1 MKSYFIL
8 IQLEVKRAL
17 KRLGYLYLGMAALLI
32 LAGTA
37 AFLTGRLAYGDRV
50 SERISIGVVLPE
62 NDRLAGKAM
71 SMAASLESVSSLCD
85 FVTVDGK
92 TAEEG
97 LKNGEFYA
105 VMKIPEGLV
114 ESIMDGTNL
123 PVRVVFPGK
132 ASVEGRIFRELTEA
146 GAAILGSAQ
155 AGIYAGDQVIQTE
168 GESMGLSLEES
179 QKAIA
184 CSEQDLNE
192 IYLSYSLAR
201 EDYFLAQKVSA
212 TGDLDMVSY
221 YGISGFILALL
232 LMAIPVS
239 GYLMPWN
246 EAMKSQLTRAG
257 IGGGK
262 RVLARVIGLGCL
274 FVLAAIPVWLL
285 FGLSEGYCFTGR
297 IGGNQLFDL
306 LQQLLC
312 VCFVCA
318 GAAVLAVF
326 LFEASGSLLGGMMLL
341 FLTAAAQHFLAGGF
355 LPLVFLPGAVRK
367 LAPFL
372 PSGILM
378 DVMKTAV
385 SGVWNFSA
393 VFRLILMFAV
403 FFAGSYALEVR
414 EK

>member
-92 TAEEG
+92 TVEEG

-155 AGIYAGDQVIQTE
+155 AGIYAGDQVIQTK
-168 GESMGLSLEES
+168 GESMGLSPEES

-212 TGDLDMVSY
+212 TGDLDLVSY

-232 LMAIPVS
+232 LMAI
-239 GYLMPWN
+239 
-246 EAMKSQLTRAG
+246 RAG

-262 RVLARVIGLGCL
+262 RVLARVAGLGYL
-274 FVLAAIPVWLL
+274 FILAAVPMWLIY
-285 FGLSEGYCFTGR
+285 GLLEGEIFTGK
-297 IGGNQLFDL
+297 ISGNQLFDL
-306 LQQLLC
+306 LRQMIC
-312 VCFVCA
+312 ICSVCA

-403 FFAGSYALEVR
+403 FFAGSCALEVR

>member
-1 MKSYFIL
+1 M
-8 IQLEVKRAL
+8 
-17 KRLGYLYLGMAALLI
+17 
-32 LAGTA
+32 
-37 AFLTGRLAYGDRV
+37 
-50 SERISIGVVLPE
+50 
-62 NDRLAGKAM
+62 
-71 SMAASLESVSSLCD
+71 
-85 FVTVDGK
+85 
-92 TAEEG
+92 
-97 LKNGEFYA
+97 KNGEFYA

-132 ASVEGRIFRELTEA
+132 ASVEGRIFRELAEA

-155 AGIYAGDQVIQTE
+155 AGIYAGDQVIQTK
-168 GESMGLSLEES
+168 GESMGLSPEES
-179 QKAIA
+179 QEAIA

-262 RVLARVIGLGCL
+262 RVLARVAGLGYL
-274 FVLAAIPVWLL
+274 FILAAVPMWLIY
-285 FGLSEGYCFTGR
+285 GLLEGEIFTGK
-297 IGGNQLFDL
+297 ISGNQLFDL
-306 LQQLLC
+306 LRQMIC
-312 VCFVCA
+312 ICSVCA

>member
-32 LAGTA
+32 LAGAA
-37 AFLTGRLAYGDRV
+37 AFFTGRLAYGDKV
-50 SERISIGVVLPE
+50 SERIVVGVVLPE
-62 NDRLAGKAM
+62 DDRLAGKAM
-71 SMAASLESVSSLCD
+71 SMAASLESVGSLCD
-85 FVTVDGK
+85 FVTVDEK
-92 TAEEG
+92 TAEDG
-97 LKNGEFYA
+97 LENGEFYA

-132 ASVEGRIFRELTEA
+132 VSAEGRIFRELTEA
-146 GAAILGSAQ
+146 GAVILGSAQ
-155 AGIYAGDQVIQTE
+155 AGIYAGDQVIRTAGE
-168 GESMGLSLEES
+168 GMGLSPEKRQE
-179 QKAIA
+179 AVA
-184 CSEQDLNE
+184 CLEQDLNE
-192 IYLSYSLAR
+192 RYLSYSLAR
-201 EDYFLAQKVSA
+201 EDCFFPRKVSA

-221 YGISGFILALL
+221 YGISAFILVLL
-232 LMAIPVS
+232 LMAVPVS

-262 RVLARVIGLGCL
+262 RVLARMAGLGCL
-274 FVLAAIPVWLL
+274 FVLAAVPVWLL
-285 FGLSEGYCFTGR
+285 YGLSEGSILTGN
-297 IGGNQLFDL
+297 IAGNQLSAL
-306 LQQLLC
+306 WRQLIC

-318 GAAVLAVF
+318 GAAALAVF

-355 LPLVFLPGAVRK
+355 LPLVFLPETVRR

-378 DVMKTAV
+378 DIMKTAV
-385 SGVWNFSA
+385 TGVWNVSA
-393 VFRLILMFAV
+393 IIRLILMLAV
-403 FFAGSYALEVR
+403 CLAGSCMLEVR

>member
-155 AGIYAGDQVIQTE
+155 AGIYAGDQVIQTK
-168 GESMGLSLEES
+168 GESMGLSPEES
-179 QKAIA
+179 QEAIA

-221 YGISGFILALL
+221 YGISGFILELL

-262 RVLARVIGLGCL
+262 RVLARVTGLGYL
-274 FVLAAIPVWLL
+274 FILAAVPMWLIY
-285 FGLSEGYCFTGR
+285 GLLEGEIFTGK
-297 IGGNQLFDL
+297 ISGNQLFDL
-306 LQQLLC
+306 LRQMIC
-312 VCFVCA
+312 ICSVCA
-318 GAAVLAVF
+318 GAAALAVF

-367 LAPFL
+367 LALFL

>member
-155 AGIYAGDQVIQTE
+155 AGIYAGSSGRSFA
-168 GESMGLSLEES
+168 GE
-179 QKAIA
+179 
-184 CSEQDLNE
+184 
-192 IYLSYSLAR
+192 
-201 EDYFLAQKVSA
+201 AQSVGTQGSK
-212 TGDLDMVSY
+212 
-221 YGISGFILALL
+221 
-232 LMAIPVS
+232 
-239 GYLMPWN
+239 
-246 EAMKSQLTRAG
+246 
-257 IGGGK
+257 
-262 RVLARVIGLGCL
+262 
-274 FVLAAIPVWLL
+274 
-285 FGLSEGYCFTGR
+285 
-297 IGGNQLFDL
+297 
-306 LQQLLC
+306 
-312 VCFVCA
+312 A
-318 GAAVLAVF
+318 GAAL
-326 LFEASGSLLGGMMLL
+326 
-341 FLTAAAQHFLAGGF
+341 
-355 LPLVFLPGAVRK
+355 
-367 LAPFL
+367 
-372 PSGILM
+372 
-378 DVMKTAV
+378 
-385 SGVWNFSA
+385 
-393 VFRLILMFAV
+393 
-403 FFAGSYALEVR
+403 
-414 EK
+414 

>member
-92 TAEEG
+92 TVEEG

-155 AGIYAGDQVIQTE
+155 AGIYAGDQVIQTK
-168 GESMGLSLEES
+168 GESMGLSPEES
-179 QKAIA
+179 QEAIA

-257 IGGGK
+257 IGY
-262 RVLARVIGLGCL
+262 L
-274 FVLAAIPVWLL
+274 FILAAVPMWLIY
-285 FGLSEGYCFTGR
+285 GLLEGEIFTGK
-297 IGGNQLFDL
+297 ISGNQLFDL
-306 LQQLLC
+306 LRQMIC
-312 VCFVCA
+312 ICSVCA

-367 LAPFL
+367 LVPFL

-378 DVMKTAV
+378 DVMKIAV

>member
-155 AGIYAGDQVIQTE
+155 AGIYAGDQVIQTK
-168 GESMGLSLEES
+168 GESMGLSPEES
-179 QKAIA
+179 QEAIA

-212 TGDLDMVSY
+212 TGDWIWFL
-221 YGISGFILALL
+221 I
-232 LMAIPVS
+232 MAS
-239 GYLMPWN
+239 
-246 EAMKSQLTRAG
+246 
-257 IGGGK
+257 
-262 RVLARVIGLGCL
+262 
-274 FVLAAIPVWLL
+274 
-285 FGLSEGYCFTGR
+285 
-297 IGGNQLFDL
+297 
-306 LQQLLC
+306 
-312 VCFVCA
+312 
-318 GAAVLAVF
+318 AVLF
-326 LFEASGSLLGGMMLL
+326 WHCF
-341 FLTAAAQHFLAGGF
+341 
-355 LPLVFLPGAVRK
+355 
-367 LAPFL
+367 
-372 PSGILM
+372 
-378 DVMKTAV
+378 
-385 SGVWNFSA
+385 
-393 VFRLILMFAV
+393 
-403 FFAGSYALEVR
+403 
-414 EK
+414 

>member
-155 AGIYAGDQVIQTE
+155 AGIYAGDQVIQTK
-168 GESMGLSLEES
+168 GESMGLSPEES
-179 QKAIA
+179 QEAIA

-257 IGGGK
+257 IGY
-262 RVLARVIGLGCL
+262 L
-274 FVLAAIPVWLL
+274 FILAAVPMWLIY
-285 FGLSEGYCFTGR
+285 GLLEGEIFTGK
-297 IGGNQLFDL
+297 ISGNQLFDL
-306 LQQLLC
+306 LRQMIC
-312 VCFVCA
+312 ICSVCA

-385 SGVWNFSA
+385 SGGWNFSA